1 MVRIEEHNLL
11 YEDLL
16 NIQSKNGINLNITQE
31 WFDWLYYKNPYGKAS
46 FYCAFD
52 NTELIGIEI
61 LIPVQLIANDTKFL
75 SALAVNSLIDKNYR
89 GQGIWKKL
97 LDFSE
102 EQSLKKDIKLIWGF
116 PNDNSYPILIEKQQW
131 KILAEINSYISYLNS
146 DKKRNYLVRK
156 AQQILSIYPNINSR
170 FYNNEFKTS
179 AFNNPNKFISSK
191 EISIFKSPGYFLWR
205 YVMLPEKGYIIE
217 NIINSKNNDI
227 VGSIV
232 FFIDDD
238 VFYLFDLIVFDREVE
253 KQLPLFLQW
262 YCKKM
267 NCRCIFLSMNVKGK
281 VVYYYKKNLFI
292 NKGKARILGKILDK
306 NYESVFS
313 DYLWKYNLGDE
324 EIKFVKPFINSH

>member
-1 MVRIEEHNLL
+1 
-11 YEDLL
+11 
-16 NIQSKNGINLNITQE
+16 
-31 WFDWLYYKNPYGKAS
+31 
-46 FYCAFD
+46 
-52 NTELIGIEI
+52 
-61 LIPVQLIANDTKFL
+61 
-75 SALAVNSLIDKNYR
+75 
-89 GQGIWKKL
+89 
-97 LDFSE
+97 
-102 EQSLKKDIKLIWGF
+102 
-116 PNDNSYPILIEKQQW
+116 
-131 KILAEINSYISYLNS
+131 
-146 DKKRNYLVRK
+146 
-156 AQQILSIYPNINSR
+156 
-170 FYNNEFKTS
+170 
-179 AFNNPNKFISSK
+179 
-191 EISIFKSPGYFLWR
+191 
-205 YVMLPEKGYIIE
+205 LPEKGYIIE